1 MSRSTATS
9 TQAAESLHPATTKA
23 TSITA
28 PDVSAIFA
36 QGLALH
42 RQGQLAPAKAAYLAV
57 LQTQPAHF
65 DAQHLLGVVAGQS
78 GDFADAVGHIRK
90 ALALDPNHP
99 NAYANLALALEN
111 LNRLE
116 EALACYDR
124 VIALKPDY
132 AQAWY
137 KRGLLLQALQQHAA
151 ALESYNQVLALNPGN
166 ADACFNQGNTLKQL
180 RRLKDALR
188 SYDQAIALQ
197 PDHAHAYSNRG
208 NTLRELQRLEEALA
222 SFDQAIAINPDSADA
237 YCNRGTVLFDL
248 KRFEEALASF
258 DQAIA
263 RRAQFTEAHSN
274 RGLVLKEL
282 QRPDEAL
289 ASYDQALALQP
300 DYAQAHSN
308 RGALFMHLKRYAEAL
323 LCFDRAIAS
332 KPDYMD
338 AYSNRGLALHELG
351 RPDEAVRSYNQA
363 IAFKPD
369 YADAYYNRGN
379 AFMAQNDLGQALA
392 SYDRAIAL
400 QPGYAQACFNKS
412 LALLLGGQLVPG
424 WEMYEWRWKNDK
436 SGTRPPRFA
445 QPLWLGTES
454 LAGKTILLYGE
465 QGLGDSIQ
473 FCRYVPLVKQLG
485 ARVLLSVPQALLRL
499 LEGMDGIDELLET
512 GQPLP
517 PFDCHCPLLSLPLAF
532 KTGLHHIPA
541 VAPLLPCSQAL
552 HSVWSQR
559 LGRKQA
565 LRVGLVWRGSTVNT
579 NDHRRSF
586 PLAQWLPH
594 LPPGLDYVSLQKEMR
609 PKDLPTLMG
618 SSIRHFGEYIH
629 DFTDTATLCE
639 LMDVVVTVDTSVAHL
654 AATLGKP
661 SWILLT
667 CAPDWRWLLDREDSP
682 WYPSARLYRQ
692 AAPGA
697 WEPLLER
704 VGLDLLKFS

>member
-1 MSRSTATS
+1 MTSSTAS
-9 TQAAESLHPATTKA
+9 SAEPRHPTTATA
-23 TSITA
+23 TAITA

-57 LQTQPAHF
+57 LQIQPAHF

-90 ALALDPNHP
+90 ALALNPNHIS
-99 NAYANLALALEN
+99 AHINLALALEN
-111 LNRLE
+111 LSRME

-124 VIALKPDY
+124 VIALQPDH

-137 KRGLLLQALQQHAA
+137 KRGMLLQALQRHAA
-151 ALESYNQVLALNPGN
+151 AVDSYRQVLAIDPGN
-166 ADACFNQGNTLKQL
+166 ADAWFNQGNALKQL
-180 RRLKDALR
+180 RHLADALH
-188 SYDQAIALQ
+188 SFDQAIACK
-197 PDHAHAYSNRG
+197 PDHANAYSNRG
-208 NTLRELQRLEEALA
+208 NTLRELHRLEEALA
-222 SFDQAIAINPDSADA
+222 SFDQAIAINPDAADA
-237 YCNRGTVLFDL
+237 WCNRGTALFDL
-248 KRFEEALASF
+248 KRFEAALASF

-263 RRAQFTEAHSN
+263 RRAQFPDAHSN

-323 LCFDRAIAS
+323 LCFDRALAS

-338 AYSNRGLALHELG
+338 AWSNRGLALHELG
-351 RPDEAVRSYNQA
+351 RTGEAVRSYDQA
-363 IAFKPD
+363 ISLKPD

-379 AFMAQNDLGQALA
+379 AFMAQNDLRQALA

-424 WEMYEWRWKNDK
+424 WEMYEWRWKNEK
-436 SGTRPPRFA
+436 SGTRPPRFT
-445 QPLWLGTES
+445 QPRWLGSES
-454 LAGKTILLYGE
+454 LVGKTILLYGE

-499 LEGMDGIDELLET
+499 LEGMAGIDELLET
-512 GQPLP
+512 GTPLP

-532 KTGLHHIPA
+532 KTGLDQIPA
-541 VAPLLPCSQAL
+541 LVPFLPGSQEQRT
-552 HSVWSQR
+552 VWRQR

-565 LRVGLVWRGSTVNT
+565 VRVGLVWRGSTVNT
-579 NDHRRSF
+579 NDHKRSF

-609 PKDLPTLMG
+609 PEDLPALAG
-618 SSIRHFGEYIH
+618 SSIRHFGEQIH
-629 DFTDTATLCE
+629 DFTDTAALCA

-661 SWILLT
+661 TWILLT
-667 CAPDWRWLLDREDSP
+667 CAPDWRWLLEREDSP

-692 AAPGA
+692 AVPGA
-697 WEPLLER
+697 WGALLER
-704 VGLDLLKFS
+704 LALDLREFN